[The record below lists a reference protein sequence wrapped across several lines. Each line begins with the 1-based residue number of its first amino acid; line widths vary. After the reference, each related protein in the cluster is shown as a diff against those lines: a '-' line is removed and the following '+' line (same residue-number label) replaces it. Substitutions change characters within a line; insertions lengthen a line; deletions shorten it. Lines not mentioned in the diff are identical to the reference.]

1 MVNFGKLLKNKE
13 SFLLSTYGL
22 LITQLT
28 ITFAI
33 VYAFRNNPVVNK
45 ITRQSIL
52 IYFLLTFGII
62 MILSFVPMPIWLKLI
77 LFTVFAVVMGGML
90 HNVTV
95 LIPINLVNNAL
106 IGTIAVFIA
115 MSIFA
120 FILAS
125 MGIDLSWMM
134 IILLAALLGLII
146 ASLIVMIFA
155 KKDSKL
161 HKAILI
167 IGLIIFSVFV
177 IVYTNTILQPSYNE
191 NFVDAAL
198 NFYLDFINIFTRI
211 LALEAD

>member
-13 SFLLSTYGL
+13 SFLLSTYAL

-52 IYFLLTFGII
+52 LYFLLTFGII
-62 MILSFVPMPIWLKLI
+62 MILSFIPMPIWLKLI
-77 LFTVFAVVMGGML
+77 LFTVFAVVVGGML
-90 HNVTV
+90 HNLTV

-106 IGTIAVFIA
+106 IGTIVVFIA
-115 MSIFA
+115 MTIFA

-125 MGIDLSWMM
+125 IGIDLSWMM
-134 IILLAALLGLII
+134 TILLAALLGLII
-146 ASLIVMIFA
+146 ASLIVMLFA

-177 IVYTNTILQPSYNE
+177 IVYTNTILQPSYKE

-211 LALEAD
+211 LALEAN